1 MANHAHNSSCSHASG
16 SSHSHQH
23 HHFHGG
29 RAFGIAIVLNVAF
42 VVMEFMYGFM
52 AHSMALVADAGHN
65 LSDVFALVLASWAAF
80 LMRRPPDQRY
90 TYGLRGSS
98 ILAALVNAGLL
109 LVACGAI
116 AWEALR
122 RLVVPVSVDGVTV
135 SLVAGVGILVNSF
148 SAWLFFAGSKE
159 DLNVRGAFLH
169 MLADAVIS
177 LGVVVSGV
185 VILFT
190 GWDWLDP
197 FVSLAVVMVILWGSW
212 GLLRDSLNL
221 ALHAVPAHIDI
232 TAVQEFLCSLPGV
245 VDVHDLHIWGMSTRE
260 SALTVHLVLKDG
272 HPGQAFINKAS
283 QQLQDRFSIH
293 HSTLQIELGDVE
305 HGCNLR
311 G

>member
-1 MANHAHNSSCSHASG
+1 MAHHAHNSSCNDFPVSAHN
-16 SSHSHQH
+16 HQH
-23 HHFHGG
+23 PHFHGG
-29 RAFGIAIVLNVAF
+29 RAFGIAIALNVVF
-42 VVMEFMYGFM
+42 VVIEFVYGFM

-65 LSDVFALVLASWAAF
+65 LSDVFALVLASWAAL
-80 LMRRPPDQRY
+80 LMRRAPDERY
-90 TYGLRGSS
+90 TYGLRSSS

-116 AWEALR
+116 VWEALHR
-122 RLVVPVSVDGVTV
+122 IVVPVGVDGVTV
-135 SLVAGVGILVNSF
+135 SLVAGVGILVNGF
-148 SAWLFFAGSKE
+148 SAWLFFSGSKE

-177 LGVVVSGV
+177 LGVVFSGG

-190 GWDWLDP
+190 GWNWLDP
-197 FVSLAVVMVILWGSW
+197 VVSLAVVMVILWGSW

-232 TAVQEFLCSLPGV
+232 TAVREYLLSLPGV
-245 VDVHDLHIWGMSTRE
+245 VNVHDLHIWGMSTRE
-260 SALTVHLVLKDG
+260 SALTVHLVLRDG
-272 HPGQAFINKAS
+272 HPGQDFINKAVH
-283 QQLQDRFSIH
+283 QLQDRFSIH

-305 HGCNLR
+305 HGCNLH